1 VILIIVRKTALFN
14 SITNILIQLVLTD
27 EYSTL
32 FNKILISILNV
43 SHRTRRQYSKRTKRW
58 RPVKFLE
65 PKKYTYIPGLIK
77 KVFEERALSG
87 GGVNRVIGLSPDDP
101 RNVAHNIAAVPA
113 PTINSLIECH
123 KSRFT

>member
-1 VILIIVRKTALFN
+1 MYAPKRHSYSFIGYTVRNLLAAIDYNMHRERKVATTA
-14 SITNILIQLVLTD
+14 D
-27 EYSTL
+27 GKE
-32 FNKILISILNV
+32 
-43 SHRTRRQYSKRTKRW
+43 RTRRQYSKRTKRW
-58 RPVKFLE
+58 RPVKILE

-77 KVFEERALSG
+77 KVFEERALSS